1 AECCGV
7 GSMKTTSFAYTH
19 WYLSGRR
26 SSNRIPVQC
35 CKSKT
40 DVFPYAD
47 RYDSNCTDSLLDGY
61 FHSQSCD
68 DAVEKRVETYSM
80 IFFVFMAI
88 NILTEMCCVIM
99 IVYNGLRL
107 KKDSKK
113 VHLDV
118 KAVDNTK
125 EIKIEIEKHI
135 LEPSMENEA
144 LKSRKKKKKKSK
156 SGKTSKTN
164 KSKTRESIEFQKKEN
179 TIIQEQSVN
188 TIELQPIKSMEI
200 EDNEKVNGDSKH
212 VDKKSV
218 TNDAEE
224 VHTFAKYN
232 STESDT
238 HIKDATETTD
248 L

>member
-1 AECCGV
+1 
-7 GSMKTTSFAYTH
+7 
-19 WYLSGRR
+19 
-26 SSNRIPVQC
+26 
-35 CKSKT
+35 
-40 DVFPYAD
+40 
-47 RYDSNCTDSLLDGY
+47 
-61 FHSQSCD
+61 
-68 DAVEKRVETYSM
+68 
-80 IFFVFMAI
+80 
-88 NILTEMCCVIM
+88 M